1 MVALYSYKEGP
12 NKEVAK
18 FNVAM
23 LVGGDK
29 SVLTS
34 KSARSQSAYLL
45 VVWTAS
51 VSSGLHDVELG
62 SCSV

>member
-1 MVALYSYKEGP
+1 MVALYGYVEGP

-34 KSARSQSAYLL
+34 KSA
-45 VVWTAS
+45 
-51 VSSGLHDVELG
+51 
-62 SCSV
+62 